1 MLSWFL
7 SLLNLQIMAAVD
19 RDPTTVSPTPAPAG
33 VPKYVLDYGKKF
45 ERGVFKLVSRLGST
59 VLFKILQ
66 AVSVHFTVY
75 KTHYALSCQE
85 VFPVMALILAFLS
98 YHRHTSLPKMCCLLI
113 HVSRC
118 LEIFIIICFFSL
130 VFLGGHE
137 SNLIPQPLWSIY
149 IRRSYTSLPT

>member
-1 MLSWFL
+1 
-7 SLLNLQIMAAVD
+7 MAAVD
-19 RDPTTVSPTPAPAG
+19 RDPTTVSPTPAPAPSIAPAG

-45 ERGVFKLVSRLGST
+45 ERGFLSSLVDLDQLSYLKFCKPLVCTLLYTKRT
-59 VLFKILQ
+59 MLFHVRK
-66 AVSVHFTVY
+66 Y
-75 KTHYALSCQE
+75 
-85 VFPVMALILAFLS
+85 FPVMALILAFPS

-130 VFLGGHE
+130 VFLGEHE
-137 SNLIPQPLWSIY
+137 SNLIPQPLWSTY